1 MAFNK
6 GRKERKWK
14 RWKEAE
20 EKILRDCG
28 VNESTIEQLR
38 IDDWAIFNSDRRFYS
53 KLREVG
59 TYLDTVAESEQK
71 IEVSTIG
78 NLLDEIEDEQL
89 YQVLRTVDKRTL
101 QIILLKTQGYS
112 TREIASLVDLTT
124 GAIYARLD
132 HLRKKLKQF
141 KR

>member
-6 GRKERKWK
+6 GREERKWK

-71 IEVSTIG
+71 IEVSTS
-78 NLLDEIEDEQL
+78 E
-89 YQVLRTVDKRTL
+89 VC
-101 QIILLKTQGYS
+101 
-112 TREIASLVDLTT
+112 
-124 GAIYARLD
+124 
-132 HLRKKLKQF
+132 
-141 KR
+141 